1 MRAALRAVAAA
12 LLGFWLCTGT
22 RAGAAEVAAAA
33 ARVATATSQ
42 HVETGPQHVETSAA
56 APSLIPQPLQLT
68 LAEGRFELDAATVLE
83 PAGGPEAA
91 RIAAY
96 FGELL
101 QRSRGLRLATQ
112 SAARGRAAGSIRF
125 ELPAGADGTAE
136 SRAAEGYRIEV
147 RPQRI
152 VVSASSPAGLLYG
165 AVTLWQLATSGATR
179 PILIPALDI
188 TDAPQFRWRGLM
200 LDSAR
205 HFQSVDFILRYI
217 DWMALHKLNV
227 LSWHLTDDQGWRLE
241 ITKYP
246 RLTGVGAWRVPA
258 GRAARR
264 DIDPATGRPRLYGGF
279 YTREDVRRIVA
290 HAALR
295 NVTIVPEIDL
305 PGHTTAALVAYP
317 ALAALP
323 QALPAAVPADWGIFS
338 HVLNIDEATLRFV
351 EDVLDE
357 VMALFP
363 GEYIHVG
370 GDEVVRDE
378 WRDSPAVQARMRELG
393 ITDLGGVQGYFTRRL
408 GEYLASHGRR
418 LVGWDEIVKAG
429 LGPGA
434 IVMSWRGI
442 YGAVAAVRAGY
453 DAVLS
458 PDPVL
463 YLDHRQGST
472 PAEPPGR
479 GRVVSVEDI
488 YRFDPLQGPL
498 AHESGHLL
506 GLQANLWT
514 EHVRT
519 DERAS
524 YMTFPRAA
532 ALAEVAWTRAE
543 QRSWPGFLERLPA
556 EFNRYRAFGVTYSE
570 DVFGPPR
577 TVGPY
582 ERHMSQDLVS
592 CANKLVLNL
601 EDDAPLH
608 GPRAVFLIDIMNPC
622 WIFPA
627 IDMSR
632 PLTLTAAVGQV
643 PFNFQIGKEIEAI
656 HLDTPHSAA
665 GELEVRI
672 DSCDAAPAVLL
683 PLAGAADN
691 DAVTEL
697 PAVSLPRLA
706 GAHQLCLKFAQHGL
720 DPLWALDSV
729 QVTP

>member
-1 MRAALRAVAAA
+1 MMTATLLNPSHSHRLRYARCLAVALLLAPPAFAATPGAAIEPAAASGLQASIIPIPQVLTPRPGTLRVTSRTPLRAASPVALPAARYLAQLVRMTPGIALHPVVAAA
-12 LLGFWLCTGT
+12 
-22 RAGAAEVAAAA
+22 GAAANGVGSISLQIDPQAPGTDPESYQLEVDG
-33 ARVATATSQ
+33 Q
-42 HVETGPQHVETSAA
+42 G
-56 APSLIPQPLQLT
+56 
-68 LAEGRFELDAATVLE
+68 
-83 PAGGPEAA
+83 A
-91 RIAAY
+91 RI
-96 FGELL
+96 
-101 QRSRGLRLATQ
+101 
-112 SAARGRAAGSIRF
+112 SARDPR
-125 ELPAGADGTAE
+125 
-136 SRAAEGYRIEV
+136 
-147 RPQRI
+147 
-152 VVSASSPAGLLYG
+152 GLLYG
-165 AVTLWQLATSGATR
+165 ALTLWELMGGTGATPDAVTLRGVH
-179 PILIPALDI
+179 IE
-188 TDAPQFRWRGLM
+188 DAPQFRWRGLM

-227 LSWHLTDDQGWRLE
+227 LGWHLTDDQGWRLE
-241 ITKYP
+241 STKYP

-264 DIDPATGRPRLYGGF
+264 DLDPATGRPRLYGGF
-279 YTREDVRRIVA
+279 YTRQDVRRIVA

-305 PGHTTAALVAYP
+305 PGHSTAALVAYP

-323 QALPAAVPADWGIFS
+323 QALPAAVPADWGIFT
-338 HVLNIDEATLRFV
+338 HVLNIDEATFRFI

-370 GDEVVRDE
+370 GDEVVTDE

-393 ITDLGGVQGYFTRRL
+393 IPDVSGVQGYFTRRL
-408 GEYLASHGRR
+408 GEYLAGHGRR

-429 LGPGA
+429 LAPGA
-434 IVMSWRGI
+434 TVMSWRGTD
-442 YGAVAAVRAGY
+442 GAVAAARAGHY
-453 DAVLS
+453 AVLS

-479 GRVVSVEDI
+479 GRVVSIEDI
-488 YRFDPLQGPL
+488 YRFDPLQGLL
-498 AHESGHLL
+498 AQESGHLL

-514 EHVRT
+514 EHLRT

-524 YMTFPRAA
+524 YMSFPRAA
-532 ALAEVAWTRAE
+532 ALAEVAWSKAE
-543 QRSWPGFLERLPA
+543 KRSWPGFLERLPA
-556 EFNRYRAFGVTYSE
+556 EFNRYRALGVTYAE
-570 DVFGPPR
+570 DVFMPPH

-582 ERHMSQDLVS
+582 ARHMSQDLAS
-592 CANKLVLNL
+592 CTDKLLLNL

-627 IDMSR
+627 IDLSP

-643 PFNFQIGKEIEAI
+643 PFNFQIGKDIEAI
-656 HLDTPHSAA
+656 HLDSPHSAA

-672 DSCDAAPAVLL
+672 DSCDGPPAVLL
-683 PLAGAADN
+683 PLAAAAES
-691 DAVTEL
+691 DAVTVL
-697 PAVSLPRLA
+697 PAVPLPRVA
-706 GAHQLCLKFAQHGL
+706 GTHRLCLRFAQHGL
-720 DPLWALDSV
+720 DPMWALDSV
-729 QVTP
+729 QVSP